1 LTFAGRGDL
10 WFAPSRSFNRDESHP
25 ESGHGAK
32 GPRRR
37 PCCHKV
43 TERDGI
49 FGGQRN
55 LGKNEAGEA
64 PALAHRQGPPDS
76 THSIYGMLCRT
87 ADGKKPANIIPVL
100 WQPVPWRI
108 PKTLPDIQYK
118 WCEASRRGANR
129 TRIDIDFRR
138 SPNHRV
144 SGDMPARFTP
154 PANPIPPRTAY
165 SAACCTG
172 ASSFSSTFGGDIGRL

>member
-1 LTFAGRGDL
+1 MAF
-10 WFAPSRSFNRDESHP
+10 
-25 ESGHGAK
+25 
-32 GPRRR
+32 
-37 PCCHKV
+37 
-43 TERDGI
+43 
-49 FGGQRN
+49 FGGERN
-55 LGKNEAGEA
+55 LGKNGAGEA

-76 THSIYGMLCRT
+76 THSIYQMLCRT

-144 SGDMPARFTP
+144 SGAICQLGLHLQQIQSRPAPPTLP
-154 PANPIPPRTAY
+154 PAAPAHPASPAP
-165 SAACCTG
+165 SAATSAGCRSVSQPRCGSHSRPPT
-172 ASSFSSTFGGDIGRL
+172 APVRAELRRRP